1 MRRTIFGEILVT
13 CLLIGV
19 TYAIVAPF
27 FNQFKWKLRYG
38 SELDQLRNLFAA
50 TSMYAGAN
58 DDRFPSSISEYD
70 RYLLGVGRTPSD
82 PMVAPYWSYPGTC
95 SVLNEYTGKELCS
108 SMLDILPDAAQPI
121 DKNYISWKAMT
132 GSSYDTSSRF
142 GIYHVALSST
152 WNCPTMPMFWSHPY
166 KSDSNEPVR
175 VTYFEGETKW
185 LPTEEFAAQISCLKD
200 HIISE

>member
-1 MRRTIFGEILVT
+1 MRRTIFGELLVT

-27 FNQFKWKLRYG
+27 FNQFKWKLRFG
-38 SELDQLRNLFAA
+38 TEIEQLHKMFAA
-50 TSMYAGAN
+50 TSMYAGSN

-70 RYLLGVGRTPSD
+70 RYLIGAGKAPSE
-82 PMVAPYWSYPGTC
+82 PFVASYWSYPGSC
-95 SVLNEYTGKELCS
+95 AVLNEFSGKDLCS
-108 SMLDILPDAAQPI
+108 SMQDILPDSAQPLGR
-121 DKNYISWKAMT
+121 NFISWKAMT

-166 KSDSNEPVR
+166 KNDTNEPVR
-175 VTYFEGETKW
+175 VTYFEGQAKW
-185 LPTEEFAAQISCLKD
+185 ISSEEFAAELTCLKD
-200 HIISE
+200 LKIAE